1 MYMYKVQHACVLC
14 VSMSKQIYI
23 VLVHVWNIHVQPKF
37 WSFMDIIILVREYNY
52 QLRLQSQTGLKIH

>member
-1 MYMYKVQHACVLC
+1 MYVYKVQHACVLC

-23 VLVHVWNIHVQPKF
+23 VLVRVWNIQPKF